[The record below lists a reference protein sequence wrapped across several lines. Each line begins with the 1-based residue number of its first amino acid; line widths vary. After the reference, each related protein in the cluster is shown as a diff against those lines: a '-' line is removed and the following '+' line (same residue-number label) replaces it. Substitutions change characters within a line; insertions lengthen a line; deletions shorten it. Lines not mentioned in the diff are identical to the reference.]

1 MNTLKSKIKQSFLTL
16 ENTLRDAIN
25 SLDKTE
31 LKICFVIDKNKKL
44 IGSITDGDIRRGLIK
59 NLSVDDK
66 IKRIVNKNPIY
77 VNQNMS
83 YQAAKL
89 IMKSNQILQI
99 PVINKKKQIMDIHL
113 WDNTDKEVIKNS
125 IVIMAG
131 GFGKRLRPLTL
142 KTPKPMLKISNKP
155 LLEFVILNA
164 KNNGFKNFII
174 CTHYK
179 HKQISNYFKDGKN
192 LGVSIKYLKE
202 NKPLGTA
209 GSIKRIKS
217 NHPLVVINGDV
228 VSNINFKNLLDYHNK
243 NKSYATM
250 VVRNY
255 EQINPFGVVKLTNN
269 KIISLEEKK
278 TEKTSINAGIYVL
291 NNNVKKIISGYT
303 DMTDLFIELI
313 KRKKKVLAF
322 PLHENWL
329 DIGTKQTLKKLRK
342 DKNSY

>member
-1 MNTLKSKIKQSFLTL
+1 MTL

-142 KTPKPMLKISNKP
+142 KT
-155 LLEFVILNA
+155 
-164 KNNGFKNFII
+164 
-174 CTHYK
+174 
-179 HKQISNYFKDGKN
+179 
-192 LGVSIKYLKE
+192 
-202 NKPLGTA
+202 
-209 GSIKRIKS
+209 
-217 NHPLVVINGDV
+217 
-228 VSNINFKNLLDYHNK
+228 
-243 NKSYATM
+243 
-250 VVRNY
+250 
-255 EQINPFGVVKLTNN
+255 
-269 KIISLEEKK
+269 
-278 TEKTSINAGIYVL
+278 
-291 NNNVKKIISGYT
+291 
-303 DMTDLFIELI
+303 
-313 KRKKKVLAF
+313 
-322 PLHENWL
+322 
-329 DIGTKQTLKKLRK
+329 
-342 DKNSY
+342 